1 MFVEKISNQL
11 SGGVMRWILILLLS
25 LLGILQGLLSLMGLI
40 EGVMAYVVS
49 IILWLIIAII
59 IGRFAG
65 GKYFLHGF
73 LTGLIF
79 ALINSLMVYL
89 FYDTYLANS
98 TAMQEA
104 LRKVPEGFNMRAVML
119 AGAPINAGIAGVVLG
134 LLSILGGKLFGVKKE
149 ETTIPEPP
157 KSDTPA

>member
-1 MFVEKISNQL
+1 
-11 SGGVMRWILILLLS
+11 MRWMLILLLS
-25 LLGILQGLLSLMGLI
+25 LLGILLGALNLMGLVD
-40 EGVMAYVVS
+40 GAMGYVVS
-49 IILWLIIAII
+49 IILWLIMAII

-79 ALINSLMVYL
+79 ALINSLMLYL

-98 TAMQEA
+98 ATMQEA
-104 LRKVPEGFNMRAVML
+104 MSKVPEGFNMRTVML

-134 LLSILGGKLFGVKKE
+134 LLSLLGGKLFGVKKE
-149 ETTIPEPP
+149 EPALPEPP

>member
-1 MFVEKISNQL
+1 
-11 SGGVMRWILILLLS
+11 MRWLLIVLLS
-25 LLGILQGLLSLMGLI
+25 LCGVLLAVLNLLGLA
-40 EGVMAYVVS
+40 EGAMAYVFS
-49 IILWLIIAII
+49 IVLWLVMAIL

-79 ALINSLMVYL
+79 ALINSVLVYL
-89 FYDTYLANS
+89 FFDTYMANS

-104 LRKVPEGFNMRAVML
+104 MSKVPEGFNMRTVML

-134 LLSILGGKLFGVKKE
+134 LLSILGGKLFGAKKA
-149 ETTIPEPP
+149 ETPAPEPP
-157 KSDTPA
+157 K

>member
-1 MFVEKISNQL
+1 
-11 SGGVMRWILILLLS
+11 MRWLLIVLLS
-25 LLGILQGLLSLMGLI
+25 LLGILLGVLNLMGLVD
-40 EGVMAYVVS
+40 GTLSYVVS
-49 IILWLIIAII
+49 LIFWLIMAII

-79 ALINSLMVYL
+79 ALINSFMVYL
-89 FYDTYLANS
+89 FYDTYMANS
-98 TAMQEA
+98 AAMQEA
-104 LRKVPEGFNMRAVML
+104 MSKVPEGFNMRTVML

-149 ETTIPEPP
+149 ETPAPEPP
-157 KSDTPA
+157 KSGPTA